1 MTTRFLSGQRR
12 DIHMAMPIKTAV
24 PPDRLT
30 AEMVRRAL
38 DYDPT
43 TGLLFWRH
51 RDDVLPR
58 VNKRFA
64 GKPAGCPDG
73 QYGYLSVRLHDIAYQ
88 AHRLIW
94 LHVTGEW
101 PAAVLDHID
110 GIPSNNAWSNLR
122 PATRAENNR
131 NRRTRRVGILKG
143 ASQDAKTGRW
153 AAHIMLGRK
162 AHYLGTFSTQEE
174 AHAAYTAA
182 AKRLH
187 GEFARFD

>member
-1 MTTRFLSGQRR
+1 MAKNVIAPANLSAA
-12 DIHMAMPIKTAV
+12 I
-24 PPDRLT
+24 
-30 AEMVRRAL
+30 VRRAL
-38 DYDPT
+38 DYDPK

-64 GKPAGCPDG
+64 GKPAGGRDG
-73 QYGYLSVRLHDIAYQ
+73 QYGYISVRLYDQLYQ

-101 PAAVLDHID
+101 PEAILDHID
-110 GIPSNNAWSNLR
+110 GNPANNAWSNLR

-131 NRRTRRVGILKG
+131 NKVARRKARLKG
-143 ASQDAKTGRW
+143 THLDARTGRW
-153 AAHIMLGRK
+153 MAQIMVGK
-162 AHYLGTFSTQEE
+162 KNHYLGTFSTEQE
-174 AHAAYTAA
+174 AHEAYCEA

-187 GEFARFD
+187 GEFSRTT